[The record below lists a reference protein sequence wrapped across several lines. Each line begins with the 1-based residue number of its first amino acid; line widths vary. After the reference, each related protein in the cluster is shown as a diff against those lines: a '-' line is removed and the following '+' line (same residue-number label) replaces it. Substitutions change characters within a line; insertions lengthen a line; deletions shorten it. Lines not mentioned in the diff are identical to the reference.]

1 VSVGFPLGLLALVG
15 IVPLVAAYFL
25 RRKQKPRVVSALFLW
40 KSPDLRAEAGP
51 RLQRFSRETS
61 LLLEILALVLAALYL
76 ADVRFGVDAPRRHV
90 AVVVDGGL
98 SMSARAGND
107 RVADRVRDA
116 VAKLAREQQAAT
128 LTLIETGPSPHLI
141 AGPLQELTRA
151 LAALE
156 AWKPSQPAHAF
167 EPAWRMAKE
176 LSGPGAQV
184 FFFTDGPLGDGTT
197 ALLAEP
203 PPSWLTVK
211 SVGASLDNLALVSV
225 QRRDAGGVAQLT
237 LRVANFGAREVT
249 APVEVQEVAGASTR
263 PTASLSANGRT
274 EKVTVR
280 AGGTV
285 ALRLGL
291 TASGPLEVSLP
302 DDALPE
308 DGRVTLLPSPDA
320 ELTVSLLVGLDS
332 AVTANLKRF
341 VRAAPAVALG
351 EGGPLTFG
359 PPDSGAR
366 VTVGTQGD
374 LKSFVGPFFSQ
385 KGHPLFEDVFLD
397 GVVWTAGSTAPPG
410 QPLLVAG
417 SAVLVSEEEGKLHL
431 NLELSRSSLARASA
445 WPVLMGN
452 IVRTARLETPGLPR
466 RHLALG
472 EAVPVVLAAGAK
484 HVLVGPDGT
493 KKPVLGQGAVTLP
506 PLPVPGRWTLERDGK
521 EADAL
526 VVLPLDARE
535 SDLRTRG
542 PYETPPALTP
552 ALAALGL
559 DRPRAWWPIA
569 LVLLL
574 MLVDFWVTARSRSA

>member
-1 VSVGFPLGLLALVG
+1 MSVGFPLGLLALLG
-15 IVPLVAAYFL
+15 IAPLVAAYFL

-61 LLLEILALVLAALYL
+61 LLLEILALILASLYL
-76 ADVRFGVDAPRRHV
+76 ADVRFGADAPRRHV
-90 AVVVDGGL
+90 AIVVDGGL

-116 VAKLAREQQAAT
+116 IARLAREQQAAT

-141 AGPLQELTRA
+141 AGPQQELTRA
-151 LAALE
+151 LATLE

-184 FFFTDGPLGDGTT
+184 FFFTDGPLGDGT
-197 ALLAEP
+197 AGQLAEP

-211 SVGASLDNLALVSV
+211 SVGATLDNLALVSV
-225 QRRDAGGVAQLT
+225 QRRDAGGVAQIT

-249 APVEVQEVAGASTR
+249 APVQVRGQGVSR
-263 PTASLSANGRT
+263 D
-274 EKVTVR
+274 EKVTVKP
-280 AGGTV
+280 GGTV
-285 ALRLGL
+285 ALRIGM

-320 ELTVSLLVGLDS
+320 ELTVSLLTGLDGSVTS
-332 AVTANLKRF
+332 AVKRF
-341 VRAAPAVALG
+341 VRAAPAVSLG
-351 EGGPLTFG
+351 EGGQLTFG
-359 PPDSGAR
+359 PPDSAAR
-366 VTVGTQGD
+366 VTVGTQGE

-397 GVVWTAGSTAPPG
+397 GVVWTAGSKAPPG

-417 SAVLVSEEEGKLHL
+417 SSVLMSEEDGKLHL

-445 WPVLMGN
+445 WPVLMSN
-452 IVRTARLETPGLPR
+452 VVRTARLETPGLPR

-484 HVLVGPDGT
+484 HVLVGPEGT

-506 PLPVPGRWTLERDGK
+506 PLPVPGRWVLERDGK

-542 PYETPPALTP
+542 PYQTPPALTP

-559 DRPRAWWPIA
+559 ERPRAWWPIA

-574 MLVDFWVTARSRSA
+574 MLADFWVTARSRSA